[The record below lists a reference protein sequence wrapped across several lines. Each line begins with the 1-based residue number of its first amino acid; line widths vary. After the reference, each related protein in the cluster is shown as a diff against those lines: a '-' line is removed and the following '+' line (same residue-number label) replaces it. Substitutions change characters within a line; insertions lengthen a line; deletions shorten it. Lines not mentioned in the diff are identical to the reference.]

1 MKTIR
6 GSHPVSQAIDWR
18 LDGETEDPTAPL
30 VLALHGMGMDEDV
43 FAQLLS
49 PLFTLPM
56 WFLVPRGPYPVHA
69 HGEGKVGASWYSYD
83 GDQDRFRNELLRTES
98 LLLNLLSSVEHAQR
112 LQPRKRFLLGF
123 SQGGYCG
130 AFVAVRHAEIFSGM
144 IISGARVK
152 WEFLQEEMRSAG
164 ALGFRA
170 LLCHGRRDP
179 SVSIEAAERGS
190 QELAAAGID
199 VRLVKTDTGHSFG
212 KSQTVEIRSW
222 LDNVA
227 FGASESKSTLR

>member
-1 MKTIR
+1 MKTTR
-6 GSHPVSQAIDWR
+6 GSHPVSHAIDWR
-18 LDGETEDPTAPL
+18 LDNDSEDPTAPL
-30 VLALHGMGMDEDV
+30 VLALHGMGMDEDT
-43 FAQLLS
+43 FADLLS

-56 WFLVPRGPYPVHA
+56 RFLVPRGPYPVHA
-69 HGEGKVGASWYSYD
+69 HGEGKVGASWYAYD
-83 GDQDRFRNELLRTES
+83 GDQARFRAELLRAES
-98 LLLNLLSSVEHAQR
+98 LLLNLLSSVEHDQQ

-130 AFVAVRHAEIFSGM
+130 AFVAVRHPEIFSGM

-170 LLCHGRRDP
+170 LLCHGMRDP
-179 SVSIEAAERGS
+179 SVSVEAAERGS
-190 QELAAAGID
+190 QELARAGVD

-212 KSQTVEIRSW
+212 RSQTAEIRSW
-222 LDNVA
+222 LDDAA
-227 FGASESKSTLR
+227 FGASESKSSHR